1 MTSVETIRQS
11 TRNAMA
17 ELLDL
22 AKVREGQLFV
32 VGCSTSEI
40 VGKKSALT
48 LTLMWLRSYLMK
60 YTMLLRLKDLTW
72 LFNVVNI
79 LIVHLLWNVVR

>member
-79 LIVHLLWNVVR
+79 LIVHLLWNVAP

>member
-40 VGKKSALT
+40 VGKN
-48 LTLMWLRSYLMK
+48 R
-60 YTMLLRLKDLTW
+60 
-72 LFNVVNI
+72 
-79 LIVHLLWNVVR
+79 H

>member
-40 VGKKSALT
+40 VGKKIGTDSHLDVAQVVFDE
-48 LTLMWLRSYLMK
+48 

>member
-22 AKVREGQLFV
+22 AKVREGRLFV

-40 VGKKSALT
+40 VGKKIGTT

>member
-48 LTLMWLRSYLMK
+48 LTLRWLRSYLMK

-72 LFNVVNI
+72 RFNVVNI
-79 LIVHLLWNVVR
+79 LIVHLLWTVAL